1 MTNPATWEA
10 EAEGAQV
17 PGPSGPSSEALTQKI
32 KKERKK
38 RPSMAFHA
46 CNPNCLVG
54 RDQKDLS
61 LKPVQAKS

>member
-38 RPSMAFHA
+38 ERKGQVWRFTPAILIA
-46 CNPNCLVG
+46 W
-54 RDQKDLS
+54 
-61 LKPVQAKS
+61 